1 MDKDGSNSLHVDFD
15 GQHIQNQVMATRG
28 LPNIIEWLLLF
39 QMVSCTNNS
48 DAFVMFML
56 TSCFDH
62 QLINEIS
69 LSGVN
74 FNLLNN

>member
-15 GQHIQNQVMATRG
+15 GQHIQNQVIATRG

-56 TSCFDH
+56 TSCFDYV
-62 QLINEIS
+62 LIDEIS
-69 LSGVN
+69 PPGEY